1 MATRRW
7 ICPGIFRRAADSLG
21 GFPWRAMPSMMA
33 HPGQERTMAVGRE
46 IKRRLKAAIAPV
58 FFLALALYFGWSA
71 TRGPHGLVEY
81 QQRKVQL
88 AQAQADL
95 AKLQAE
101 QTDWERRV
109 A

>member
-1 MATRRW
+1 MA
-7 ICPGIFRRAADSLG
+7 L
-21 GFPWRAMPSMMA
+21 
-33 HPGQERTMAVGRE
+33 GRE

-109 A
+109 AALGTGHLDTDLLNERAREMLNLSNPRDILVPYPEGERLY